1 MSKAE
6 IQKIKIMLVDD
17 HPIVRE
23 GIRSR
28 LSSQPNMKI
37 VGEAENGKEA
47 VRKIQ
52 ELSPHIVL
60 MDINMPEMNG
70 LEATKIISKVAP
82 KAKVLVLSMHADK
95 EYVVE
100 IMRSGARGYV
110 LKNSP
115 PAELIR
121 AIESV
126 HAGEAFFSPGISS
139 VLLDELSRGPEKSAA
154 SGLSQR
160 EREVLALIAGEFSN
174 KEIADKLGVSVRTIE
189 THRERLMRKLG
200 IHTVAG
206 LTKFAITNHLLKLDG
221 PEKLQAP
228 NS

>member
-1 MSKAE
+1 MSKSDTPV
-6 IQKIKIMLVDD
+6 IKVMLVDD

-28 LSSQPNMKI
+28 LASQPNMK
-37 VGEAENGKEA
+37 VVAEAENGKEA
-47 VRKIQ
+47 IRKVQ
-52 ELSPHIVL
+52 ELSPAIVL

-70 LEATKIISKVAP
+70 LEATKIICKVSP
-82 KAKVLVLSMHADK
+82 KTKVLVLSMHQDK

-115 PAELIR
+115 PMELIR
-121 AIESV
+121 AIETV
-126 HAGEAFFSPGISS
+126 NAGQAFFSPGIST
-139 VLLDELSRGPEKSAA
+139 VLLDELSRPAAKSGAA
-154 SGLSQR
+154 ELSQR
-160 EREVLALIAGEFSN
+160 EREVLSLIAAENSN

-189 THRERLMRKLG
+189 THRERLMRKLD

-206 LTKFAITNHLLKLDG
+206 LTKFAITNGLLKL
-221 PEKLQAP
+221 E
-228 NS
+228 